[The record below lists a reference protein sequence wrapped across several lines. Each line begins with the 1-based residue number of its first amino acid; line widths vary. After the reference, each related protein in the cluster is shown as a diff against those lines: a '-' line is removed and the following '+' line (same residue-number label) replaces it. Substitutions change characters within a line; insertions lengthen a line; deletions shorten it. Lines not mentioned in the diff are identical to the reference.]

1 MSKTRIGRGDG
12 VTERTFHFNG
22 QHWLLGQR
30 TYIMGILNITPDS
43 FSDGGRY
50 LFPKSALKQAET
62 LISGGVDMV
71 DIGGESTRPGHQP
84 VAADEEWR
92 RIAPILGEMKRR
104 WPEIPISVDTQ
115 KAIVAEWA
123 IAEGAD
129 VINDIQGGIAD
140 PEMIPVVAKSQAG
153 YILMFN
159 RATPFLPGQVN
170 LDEMVNTLKNQ
181 VAHALSLGLAGNR
194 ILIDPGVGFAY
205 GVEDN
210 WTVLK
215 RLAMFSGIAG
225 GVLVGPSRKR
235 FLGAVTGA
243 LPQDRDWATAAVA
256 SIAAGQGMDVVRVH
270 EVSGI
275 RQALLAADRWWRHE

>member
-1 MSKTRIGRGDG
+1 M
-12 VTERTFHFNG
+12 TERIFHFNG
-22 QHWLLGQR
+22 QHWCLGQR
-30 TYIMGILNITPDS
+30 TYIMGILNVTPDS

-50 LFPKSALKQAET
+50 RFPDTALRHAET
-62 LISGGVDMV
+62 LISGGADMV
-71 DIGGESTRPGHQP
+71 DIGGESTRPGHVP
-84 VAADEEWR
+84 VAADEEWQ
-92 RIAPILGEMKRR
+92 RIYPVLREMKRR
-104 WPEIPISVDTQ
+104 WPEIPLSVDTQ
-115 KAIVAEWA
+115 KATVAKWA

-129 VINDIQGGIAD
+129 VINDIQGAIAD
-140 PEMIPVVAKSQAG
+140 PEMISVVANSSAG
-153 YILMFN
+153 YVLMFN
-159 RATPFLPGQVN
+159 RATPFSPGQVDV
-170 LDEMVNTLKNQ
+170 DEMVQSLKKQ
-181 VAHALSLGLAGNR
+181 VAQAAALGLTGDR

-215 RLAMFSGIAG
+215 RLSMFSGIAA

-243 LPQDRDWATAAVA
+243 LPQNRDWATAAVS
-256 SIAAGQGMDVVRVH
+256 SIAVGQGMDVVRVH

>member
-1 MSKTRIGRGDG
+1 M
-12 VTERTFHFNG
+12 TERTFHFNG
-22 QHWLLGQR
+22 QHWRLGQR

-50 LFPKSALKQAET
+50 RCPDSALRQAET
-62 LISGGVDMV
+62 LISGGADMV
-71 DIGGESTRPGHQP
+71 DIGGESTRPGHLP
-84 VAADEEWR
+84 VAADEEWQ
-92 RIAPILGEMKRR
+92 RIYPVLREMKRR
-104 WPEIPISVDTQ
+104 WPETPVSVDTQ
-115 KAIVAEWA
+115 KAMVAGWA

-140 PEMIPVVAKSQAG
+140 PEMIPLVAKSQAG

-159 RATPFLPGQVN
+159 RATPFSPGQADV
-170 LDEMVNTLKNQ
+170 DEMVNTLKSQ
-181 VAHALSLGLAGNR
+181 VAHAVSMGLAGDR
-194 ILIDPGVGFAY
+194 ILIDPGLGFAY

-210 WTVLK
+210 WMVLK
-215 RLAMFSGIAG
+215 GLPMFSGIAA

-243 LPQDRDWATAAVA
+243 LPQNRDWATAAVA